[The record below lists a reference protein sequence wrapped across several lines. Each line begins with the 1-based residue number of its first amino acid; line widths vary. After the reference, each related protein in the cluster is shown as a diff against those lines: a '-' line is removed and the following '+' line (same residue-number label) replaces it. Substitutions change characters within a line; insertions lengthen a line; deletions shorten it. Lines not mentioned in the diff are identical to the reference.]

1 MTAEDVAAKASGLLM
16 RWRSDLLHAAR
27 LGPVLDV
34 ACGDGR
40 NGLAL
45 ALADRLGGENSRPA
59 DVSGLG
65 DAVDAPASQAL
76 GSDERP
82 WSSEVLPE
90 VLLVDR
96 SAEGIKGLVRSGL
109 PQNAAFRL
117 MDLETPEPPSF
128 GVDAFGVVLVFRYLH
143 RPLVPVL
150 RACLAPGGML
160 VYETYLEGQEAYGK
174 PRNPD
179 HLLRRGELVAWFGD
193 WEVLELYEGELAAP
207 PRVMGRVVCRKPG
220 ATHFGK

>member
-1 MTAEDVAAKASGLLM
+1 MTAWDVAAKASELLV
-16 RWRSDLLHAAR
+16 RWRGDLLRAAR

-45 ALADRLGGENSRPA
+45 ALAGEGGEST
-59 DVSGLG
+59 GL
-65 DAVDAPASQAL
+65 PQA
-76 GSDERP
+76 
-82 WSSEVLPE
+82 
-90 VLLVDR
+90 LLVDR
-96 SAEGIKGLVRSGL
+96 SGEAIKELVSSGL
-109 PQNAAFRL
+109 PQNAVFRQ

-143 RPLVPVL
+143 RPLIPVL

-160 VYETYLEGQEAYGK
+160 VYETYMEGQEAYGK
-174 PRNPD
+174 PRNPN
-179 HLLRRGELVAWFGD
+179 HLLRRGELAAWFGD
-193 WEVLELYEGELAAP
+193 WEVLELYEGELASP

-220 ATHFGK
+220 ATHSVR

>member
-1 MTAEDVAAKASGLLM
+1 MTAEDVAARASELLV
-16 RWRSDLLHAAR
+16 RWRGDLLRAAR

-45 ALADRLGGENSRPA
+45 ALAALADR
-59 DVSGLG
+59 
-65 DAVDAPASQAL
+65 DAP
-76 GSDERP
+76 
-82 WSSEVLPE
+82 WFPE

-96 SAEGIKGLVRSGL
+96 SADALENLAGSGL

-143 RPLVPVL
+143 RPLIPVL

-160 VYETYLEGQEAYGK
+160 VYETFLEGQEVYGK
-174 PRNPD
+174 PRNPG
-179 HLLRRGELVAWFGD
+179 HLLRRGELSSWFGD
-193 WEVLELYEGELAAP
+193 WEVLELYEGELASP

-220 ATHFGK
+220 ATQLGT

>member
-1 MTAEDVAAKASGLLM
+1 MTAWDVAAKASELLV
-16 RWRSDLLHAAR
+16 RWRGDLLRAAR

-45 ALADRLGGENSRPA
+45 ALADRLEEERSRPA
-59 DVSGLG
+59 ALSGPG
-65 DAVDAPASQAL
+65 EAADAPVSTPPE
-76 GSDERP
+76 SDARP
-82 WSSEVLPE
+82 WFPE

-96 SAEGIKGLVRSGL
+96 SAEAIKELLQSGL
-109 PQNAAFRL
+109 PQNAAFRQ

-143 RPLVPVL
+143 RPLISVL

-160 VYETYLEGQEAYGK
+160 VYETYMEGQEAYGK

-179 HLLRRGELVAWFGD
+179 HLLRRGELAAWFGD
-193 WEVLELYEGELAAP
+193 WEVLELYEGELASP

-220 ATHFGK
+220 ATHSGR

>member
-1 MTAEDVAAKASGLLM
+1 MTADEVAARASELLT
-16 RWRSDLLHAAR
+16 RWRGELLRAAR

-45 ALADRLGGENSRPA
+45 ALAPALTAPA
-59 DVSGLG
+59 D
-65 DAVDAPASQAL
+65 SQA
-76 GSDERP
+76 P
-82 WSSEVLPE
+82 WVPE

-96 SAEGIKGLVRSGL
+96 SADAIGNLLHPEAQPGGAMPRTNASGQEPSPQSGL

-117 MDLETPEPPSF
+117 MDLETPEPPSL
-128 GVDAFGVVLVFRYLH
+128 GVDTFGVVLMFRYLH
-143 RPLVPVL
+143 RPLIPVL

-160 VYETYLEGQEAYGK
+160 VCETYLEGQQAYGK

-179 HLLRRGELVAWFGD
+179 HLLRRGELAAWFGD
-193 WEVLELYEGELAAP
+193 WEVLELYEGELTAP
-207 PRVMGRVVCRKPG
+207 LRIMGRVVCRKPG
-220 ATHFGK
+220 LSG

>member
-1 MTAEDVAAKASGLLM
+1 LASGRIRMTAWEVAAKASELLV
-16 RWRSDLLHAAR
+16 RWRGDLLRAAR
-27 LGPVLDV
+27 RGPVLDV

-45 ALADRLGGENSRPA
+45 ALADRLGKQRSKSA
-59 DVSGLG
+59 DVSGPDG
-65 DAVDAPASQAL
+65 EADAFASQL
-76 GSDERP
+76 PGRGGGP
-82 WSSEVLPE
+82 WSPE

-96 SAEGIKGLVRSGL
+96 SAEAIGELVRSGL
-109 PQNAAFRL
+109 PQNAAFRQ

-143 RPLVPVL
+143 RPLIPVL

-160 VYETYLEGQEAYGK
+160 VYETYMQGQEAYGK

-179 HLLRRGELVAWFGD
+179 HLLRRGELAAWFGD
-193 WEVLELYEGELAAP
+193 WEVLELYEGELASP

-220 ATHFGK
+220 AT

>member
-1 MTAEDVAAKASGLLM
+1 MTAWTAGDVAAKASELLV
-16 RWRSDLLHAAR
+16 RWRGELTRAAR

-45 ALADRLGGENSRPA
+45 VLAGPGEEPA
-59 DVSGLG
+59 GL
-65 DAVDAPASQAL
+65 AQA
-76 GSDERP
+76 
-82 WSSEVLPE
+82 
-90 VLLVDR
+90 LLVDR
-96 SAEGIKGLVRSGL
+96 SGEAIAGLVREGL
-109 PQNAAFRL
+109 PENVTFRQ

-128 GVDAFGVVLVFRYLH
+128 GVEAFGVVLVFRYLH
-143 RPLVPVL
+143 RPLIPVL

-179 HLLRRGELVAWFGD
+179 HLLRRGELAAWFGD
-193 WEVLELYEGELAAP
+193 WEVLELYEGGLESP
-207 PRVMGRVVCRKPG
+207 PRVMGRVVCRKPR
-220 ATHFGK
+220 

>member
-1 MTAEDVAAKASGLLM
+1 MTAEDVAAKASELLM
-16 RWRSDLLHAAR
+16 RWRGDLLRAAR

-45 ALADRLGGENSRPA
+45 ALADRPGGENSRPA
-59 DVSGLG
+59 DCSGLG
-65 DAVDAPASQAL
+65 EAADAPASQAQ
-76 GSDERP
+76 GCDDRP
-82 WSSEVLPE
+82 WFPE

-96 SAEGIKGLVRSGL
+96 SAGALENLAGSGL

-128 GVDAFGVVLVFRYLH
+128 GVEAFGVVLVFRYLH
-143 RPLVPVL
+143 RPLIPVL

-179 HLLRRGELVAWFGD
+179 HLLRRGELAAWFGD
-193 WEVLELYEGELAAP
+193 WEMLELYEGELASP

-220 ATHFGK
+220 ATHFVM